1 MIVDFIFDV
10 ASPNTYFAHKL
21 ISGIE
26 ERTGAKFNYVPC
38 LLGGILKI
46 TNNQPPFIAYA
57 DCKNKNDYQ
66 MHEIQRFVRHHN
78 LTKYRFN
85 SHFPPVTVQVQRG
98 AIAAQ
103 ELNIFDCYIECLL
116 CAMWEDNKNISDMDV
131 FQSVLKENDLD
142 EKSITEILTSQSCK
156 DRLISNTDS
165 AVQKGAFGVPTFFL
179 DDQIFFGKDHLYQ
192 LEQYINSKKSNFS

>member
-1 MIVDFIFDV
+1 MIVDFIFDI

-21 ISGIE
+21 IPGIE
-26 ERTGAKFNYVPC
+26 ERTGAKFNYIPC
-38 LLGGILKI
+38 LLGGIHKM

-66 MHEIQRFVRHHN
+66 MHEIERFVKHHN
-78 LTKYRFN
+78 LTKYKFN
-85 SHFPPVTVQVQRG
+85 SHFPPVTIQVQRG

-103 ELNIFDCYIECLL
+103 ELNVFDSYIECLL
-116 CAMWEDNKNISDMDV
+116 CAMWEDDQNISDMGV
-131 FQSVLKENDLD
+131 LQSVLKENGFDV
-142 EKSITEILTSQSCK
+142 ESIIEIVTSQSCK
-156 DRLISNTDS
+156 DKLISNTDS

-192 LEQYINSKKSNFS
+192 LEQYINSKK